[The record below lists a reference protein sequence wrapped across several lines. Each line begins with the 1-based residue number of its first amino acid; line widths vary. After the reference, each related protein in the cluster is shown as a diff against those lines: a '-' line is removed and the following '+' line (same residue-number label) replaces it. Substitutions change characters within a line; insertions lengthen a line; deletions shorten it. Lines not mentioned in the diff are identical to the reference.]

1 LIGIHVAEIRK
12 LWIPGPEGRMEA
24 ALRVAAEPC
33 ATAVVAH
40 PHPLH
45 GGTLHNPVVFH
56 AERELHEMGMT
67 TLRFNFR
74 GVGDSQGLHDDGRGE
89 VEDLAA
95 AASWIRGLCPDRPLL
110 LAGYSFG
117 SVCAVRLARREHSVR
132 AVIAIG
138 LPVRTYPFDEIAVL
152 GKPLGVVQAS
162 DDEFGSPEEVRTVI
176 DRARPRAR
184 LSIVEGTSHLFPK
197 QARTAAARVKELVT
211 EMGTVPINR

>member
-1 LIGIHVAEIRK
+1 VAEVRK

-24 ALRVAAEPC
+24 ALRSAAEPC

-74 GVGDSQGLHDDGRGE
+74 GVGDSQGTHDDGRGE

-95 AASWIRGLCPDRPLL
+95 AASWIRGLCPERPLIL
-110 LAGYSFG
+110 VGYSFG
-117 SVCAVRLARREHSVR
+117 SVCAVRLAEREHSVR

-138 LPVRTYPFDEIAVL
+138 LPVRTYPFEEISRL
-152 GKPLGVVQAS
+152 GRPLGVVQAS
-162 DDEFGSPEEVRTVI
+162 DDEFGSPEEVRVAL
-176 DRARPRAR
+176 DRARPRGK
-184 LSIVEGTSHLFPK
+184 LSIVEGTTHLFPN
-197 QARTAAARVKELVT
+197 QARAAAARVKEMATTL
-211 EMGTVPINR
+211 I

>member
-1 LIGIHVAEIRK
+1 
-12 LWIPGPEGRMEA
+12 MEA

-56 AERELHEMGMT
+56 AERQLHELEMT

-74 GVGDSQGLHDDGRGE
+74 GVGDSQGTHDDGRGE

-95 AASWIRGLCPDRPLL
+95 AASWIRGLCPERPLI

-117 SVCAVRLARREHSVR
+117 AWCAVRLAEREHSVR
-132 AVIAIG
+132 AVVAIG
-138 LPVRTYPFDEIAVL
+138 LPTRTYPFEEIARL
-152 GKPLGVVQAS
+152 GKPLAVVQAS
-162 DDEFGSPEEVRTVI
+162 DDEFGSPDEVRAVL
-176 DRARPRAR
+176 DRARPRGR
-184 LSIVEGTSHLFPK
+184 LYVVDDTSHVFPRH
-197 QARTAAARVKELVT
+197 ARTVAARVGQAVR
-211 EMGTVPINR
+211 EMGTFLNPISLNR